1 VPLIN
6 FKTNLTNLR
15 FGADQP
21 GGGDSGQPFIQN
33 PIETANTPTETKRF
47 YELNRTSLDF
57 PIRGG
62 AISSL
67 VNGSYTTQAAVIDAA
82 RIKKF
87 FNSSPRGTAFI
98 QKQKGLQL
106 TNPKTQV
113 PNALEF
119 AGLGIGNAIIPTT
132 QAYNPNSTLAQIGVQ
147 GNGTHFNR
155 QGVSPTIY
163 ESVKQTYQ
171 YIAGAPEN
179 NTATTN
185 RLAILKALKLNLN
198 SNFNFTT
205 NSNNGISIDPDLVD
219 RLGISTIQSQLFN
232 YPGGPGSNY
241 GIGFTRIFRAT
252 NSQGVAVST
261 QPVGNVVT
269 GVAYSSIGLTYS
281 QLANQVTYSP
291 ASPTDVSVQDFRE
304 QLTGPQ
310 VTGQYSTYNIADPN
324 YSPEGGGIGIGNP
337 GAPFVHTDYTQTN
350 PFGVDL
356 LNKKNLFYYNASTQ
370 TPWSAAIDPG
380 GQNNTK
386 DIIKFAFEC
395 MSNDYAGD
403 AVALVFRA
411 FLEGT
416 ISDTNQAE
424 YSTFKY
430 LGRGET
436 FRTYQGFDRS
446 VGFTFK
452 IFPQS
457 REELLPLYRKLNHL
471 VSQIYPDYSPTSNLM
486 RGNVVKLTI
495 GDYLYRVP
503 GFLDNVNIT
512 IDNTNTSWE
521 IVLNPNETDVAQLP
535 HLVTV
540 SVSFKPIMDF
550 LPRRETYEQSYVP
563 IIANG
568 VTYPDTVIDNPNS
581 SATNRSIILAKQAA
595 EAQQAVSQGQTDAA
609 VAIFRAQHPI
619 SANNILGGKY
629 AQQVAA
635 VDPANNGKG
644 SNGYPAP
651 KKPSNAIIPNQN
663 AVIYDST
670 GKPILNPY
678 GFLGGT
684 NGTKKLN
691 NLPFFGRVIN
701 KISPGTIGQ

>member
-1 VPLIN
+1 MPLIN
-6 FKTNLTNLR
+6 FKTNFTNLK

-21 GGGDSGQPFIQN
+21 GGGDSDQPFIQN
-33 PIETANTPTETKRF
+33 PIENANTPVDIKRF

-67 VNGSYTTQAAVIDAA
+67 VNGSYTTQAAVIDAE

-113 PNALEF
+113 PNTLEF
-119 AGLGIGNAIIPTT
+119 AGLGLGNAVIPTT
-132 QAYNPNSTLAQIGVQ
+132 QTYNPKNTLAQVAVQ

-155 QGVSPTIY
+155 HGVSPTIY

-171 YIAGAPEN
+171 YIVGAPQN
-179 NTATTN
+179 NTAATN
-185 RLAILKALKLNLN
+185 RLAILKALKLDNN
-198 SNFNFTT
+198 SNFLISSNP
-205 NSNNGISIDPDLVD
+205 NNGISIDPELVD

-232 YPGGPGSNY
+232 YPGGPGSDY

-252 NSQGVAVST
+252 DSQGVAVST
-261 QPVGNVVT
+261 QPTGDLVT

-281 QLANQVTYSP
+281 QLANQVTYNP
-291 ASPTDVSVQDFRE
+291 ASPTRVSVQDFRE

-310 VTGQYSTYNIADPN
+310 VTGQYDIYNITNPN
-324 YSPEGGGIGIGNP
+324 YGTEGGGIGIGSP

-370 TPWSAAIDPG
+370 TPWNAAIDPG
-380 GQNNTK
+380 GQNDTK

-403 AVALVFRA
+403 AIALVFRA
-411 FLEGT
+411 FLEGQ

-424 YSTFKY
+424 YNTFKY

-446 VGFTFK
+446 IGFTFK

-457 REELLPLYRKLNHL
+457 REELLPLYKKLNHL
-471 VSQIYPDYSPTSNLM
+471 VTQVYPDYSPTSNLM

-495 GDYLYRVP
+495 GDYLYRVS

-521 IVLNPNETDVAQLP
+521 IVLNPKETDVAQLP

-540 SVSFKPIMDF
+540 QCSFKPIMDF
-550 LPRRETYEQSYVP
+550 LPRRETYEQPYVP

-581 SATNRSIILAKQAA
+581 SATNRGIVIAKQAA
-595 EAQQAVSQGQTDAA
+595 AAQRAVSQGEATAA
-609 VAIFRAQHPI
+609 VEAFRAQNPI

-629 AQQVAA
+629 AQQVAVA
-635 VDPANNGKG
+635 NPANNGKG

-651 KKPSNAIIPNQN
+651 KKPSNAVNQN
-663 AVIYDST
+663 AVIYDAA
-670 GKPILNPY
+670 GRPILNNK
-678 GFLGGT
+678 GFLGGL
-684 NGTKKLN
+684 NGTKKRLN
-691 NLPFFGRVIN
+691 Y
-701 KISPGTIGQ
+701 GTYY